1 MMRSAHISQ
10 QVAVALLLMGLTGCR
25 VPLRPIFAAYDPP
38 IVWPKAPDRPRI
50 RYIGELTGEA
60 SLAARPSGWAA
71 FRAALTGVAP
81 TVAFSTPTAVEI
93 VGERVYVVDRDRR
106 AVFVLD
112 LTARTFD
119 SITTAAGLPFEWLS
133 DIAEVDGMIAVS
145 DSRRGAVFLFDA
157 DGQFVRTIGE
167 GLLER
172 PTGIAWLDA
181 AGELW
186 VLDTAVHACLVF
198 GIDGTL
204 RRSIG
209 RRGVA
214 AGEFNSPTGL
224 AHAASVGTVVADSMN
239 FRIQLFDAEDRS
251 RLVFGRKGD
260 AAGDFALPRD
270 VAVDSDGHIYV
281 LDNRFENVQVFDRH
295 GALLMAFGGEGDGP
309 GEFALPSG
317 ITIDHRD
324 RIWIADT
331 YNRRVQV
338 FQYLRENEQ

>member
-1 MMRSAHISQ
+1 MMGSTRLRQ
-10 QVAVALLLMGLTGCR
+10 QAAVPLLLVGLTGCQT
-25 VPLRPIFAAYDPP
+25 PLRPIFAVHDPP
-38 IVWPKAPDRPRI
+38 IVWPNAPDRPRI
-50 RYIGELTGEA
+50 RYVGELTGEG
-60 SLAARPSGWAA
+60 SLGARRNGWAA
-71 FRAALTGVAP
+71 FRAALTGVEP

-112 LTARTFD
+112 LEARTFD

-133 DIAEVDGMIAVS
+133 GIAIVDGMIAVT
-145 DSRRGAVFLFDA
+145 DSRRAAIFLFDA
-157 DGQFVRTIGE
+157 DGQFVRTIGD
-167 GLLER
+167 GLLDR
-172 PTGIAWLDA
+172 PTGIAWLAA

-198 GIDGTL
+198 DIDGTL
-204 RRSIG
+204 LRSVG
-209 RRGVA
+209 RRGGA

-224 AHAASVGTVVADSMN
+224 THAAAVGTVVADSMN
-239 FRIQLFDAEDRS
+239 FRVQLFDAEDRS

-281 LDNRFENVQVFDRH
+281 LDSRFENVQVFDRD

-317 ITIDHRD
+317 ITIDQQD